1 MAKMESHTKVFGD
14 TVELIPVV
22 VRESSFLGFQ
32 TTSADSLPEL
42 KVAIEPLVACA
53 LRKYAHN
60 VKSEAKLLCA
70 VEIDIDESN
79 NFVVV
84 KPTASAKADWRK
96 TSEEHFTTSYSQ
108 TTFPLPPEI
117 SEDTMRCLGALQGDT
132 VFMYQLNQDG
142 TEVTVAGHVNA
153 IQSFQNE
160 YATIVASRAYVE
172 KSIKLDD
179 HSFEFLRQCR
189 QRDVHKEHP
198 EVEVKFFEEENCIL
212 LQGQASKVEKLKDS
226 IPSLSSHLSINVET
240 DPVSMKF
247 FSSPCGSARLQKH
260 IAESKCP
267 AVFTLKPSAQS
278 SRKELFLL
286 CDPQFEGWVR
296 DHLAIPLKN
305 AIKSDTVCVPKLLP
319 SNVLSSEDYVVLVS
333 KHENNLISTSG
344 DCVEVVGFQKDV
356 ADAVKAIEQYFQ
368 NEQSLLEPF
377 RLQVDKLLAKAVNK
391 HPTGLR
397 QTLEGMQ
404 VNIDIDVQQG
414 SIAVIPTH
422 RMETGWQKK
431 CQDQLVS
438 YMKLF
443 SHLPTLSFPK
453 NASASV
459 FTCLSQFEQAN
470 FMFAYESHVED
481 TNVALEL
488 AGSTD
493 QLRKIEAKMEE
504 IRVAYDVLKV
514 TIPLPPAKL
523 LFVSQVKRK
532 EMNALFPEIKAIYD
546 SRQNAVEI
554 TGSRHEIERCK
565 SFIDNQAPAIVPV
578 TTDARVL
585 QFLNDPKG
593 KKELN
598 LFIKQHCKIT
608 HAVHFEQASVVLV
621 CEQADTQLANEF
633 VEILSSQLIVCDIQ
647 LPPAFSKIIQ
657 KFEHNFSELQ
667 NECMVLIIKEQH
679 SILHVAGFDKHVRH
693 SVGQIKTMIAK
704 ECSVTKLV
712 PVEKGML
719 RLLQGHMSDQ
729 WKKIVLLCDQ
739 KEVQVEDRD
748 GVSVTLKGEETYVE
762 AMAADLSKLMQSIA
776 SDCFSVNSP
785 GTCRY
790 FRNHK
795 TRSLLFAYEQ
805 QIKVAID
812 ITEVEAETEQ
822 TVLALPAVP
831 EVCLCTT
838 QVPSFN
844 GGLIEIKVCTGD
856 ITEYKGDV
864 IVNAANERLEHVG
877 GVAKAIC
884 DKGGPVIQQASN
896 EYIAKTFHPLDRG
909 DVWMSSK
916 VGKLPC
922 KAIIHAVGPR
932 WNDGHNYEDFYLEKA
947 CKESL
952 KRASQSRY
960 RSIALPA
967 ISCGMF
973 GYPLKECASILTQST
988 IAFLRSEPTTIREVT
1003 FVLYDRYNATAF
1015 VEALQQNPIT
1025 SNKIMTSLGAEQ
1037 LKTASQRPAKATGK
1051 QRPSTVPL
1059 PIKLHRGDLL
1069 SVQVCYSTCTSSYT
1083 STT

>member
-22 VRESSFLGFQ
+22 VRSSSFLGFQ
-32 TTSADSLPEL
+32 TTSADSLPDL

-53 LRKYAHN
+53 LSKYAHK
-60 VKSEAKLLCA
+60 VKSEAKHLCA

-117 SEDTMRCLGALQGDT
+117 SEDTMRCLSALQGDT
-132 VFMYQLNQDG
+132 VFMYQQNQDG
-142 TEVTVAGHVNA
+142 TEVTVAGHVKA

-160 YATIVASRAYVE
+160 YDTIVASRACVE

-179 HSFEFLRQCR
+179 HSFEFLRQCK
-189 QRDVHKEHP
+189 QRDMLKEHP
-198 EVEVKFFEEENCIL
+198 EVEVTFLEEESCIK
-212 LQGQASKVEKLKDS
+212 LQGQASKVEKLGDTIPILLKHFS
-226 IPSLSSHLSINVET
+226 ISVTT
-240 DPVSMKF
+240 DPVSLKY
-247 FSSPCGSARLQKH
+247 FSSPRGSAQLQRY
-260 IAESKCP
+260 IAEKKCP
-267 AVFTLKPSAQS
+267 TGFTLKPPPKS
-278 SRKELFLL
+278 SQMQLFLL
-286 CDPQFEGWVR
+286 CDLQFDSWVSS
-296 DHLAIPLKN
+296 LAEELKS
-305 AIKSDTVCVPKLLP
+305 AVKIETVCVPNVLP
-319 SNVLSSEDYVVLVS
+319 SNVHVLSSEDYEVLVS
-333 KHENNLISTSG
+333 KHEGTLISTSG

-356 ADAVKAIEQYFQ
+356 TDAIKEIEAFFQ

-377 RLQVDKLLAKAVNK
+377 KHQVDKLLAKAISK
-391 HPTGLR
+391 TSTGLK
-397 QTLEGMQ
+397 QTLEGIK
-404 VNIDIDVQQG
+404 VKIDINVQEG
-414 SIAVIPTH
+414 SITVNPTK
-422 RMETGWQKK
+422 RMEIGWQKK
-431 CQDQLVS
+431 CQDQLAS
-438 YMKLF
+438 YMKSF
-443 SHLPTLSFPK
+443 SHSPTLSFPK
-453 NASASV
+453 SASTSI
-459 FTCLSQFEQAN
+459 FKCLSQFEQAN
-470 FMFAYESHVED
+470 FTFAYEFQEED
-481 TNVALEL
+481 TQVAFEL

-493 QLRKIEAKMEE
+493 QLTQIQAKMEE
-504 IRVAYDVLKV
+504 IRATYEISKA
-514 TIPLPPAKL
+514 TISLSPAKL
-523 LFVSQVKRK
+523 SFVSEVKRK
-532 EMNALFPEIKAIYD
+532 EMNSLFPEIKATYD
-546 SRQNAVEI
+546 LHQNAVEI
-554 TGSRHEIERCK
+554 TGLRHDIDRCR
-565 SFIDNQAPAIVPV
+565 SYIDDQAPAIVPV
-578 TTDARVL
+578 ATDARVL
-585 QFLNDPKG
+585 QFLNDPMG
-593 KKELN
+593 KKELIS
-598 LFIKQHCKIT
+598 FAKQHCKIAYAI
-608 HAVHFEQASVVLV
+608 HLQQESVVLL
-621 CEQADTQLANEF
+621 CEQADFQQAHEF
-633 VEILSSQLIVCDIQ
+633 VEMLSSQLIVDHIR
-647 LPPAFSKIIQ
+647 LPAAFSRLSPKTCQ
-657 KFEHNFSELQ
+657 KFEHNFSKLQ
-667 NECMVLIIKEQH
+667 NECMVLIVKEQH
-679 SILHVAGFDKHVRH
+679 SILHVAGFDKHVHH

-712 PVEKGML
+712 PVEKGMW

-729 WKKIVLLCDQ
+729 WKNIVLLCDQ

-748 GVSVTLKGEETYVE
+748 GVKVTLKGEETCVE

-822 TVLALPAVP
+822 TVLALPSVP

-864 IVNAANERLEHVG
+864 IVNAANERLQHVG
-877 GVAKAIC
+877 GVAKAIS

-932 WNDGHNYEDFYLEKA
+932 WNDGHNYEHFYLEKA

-952 KRASQSRY
+952 KRANGY

-1003 FVLYDRYNATAF
+1003 FVLYDRNNATAF

-1025 SNKIMTSLGAEQ
+1025 SNKITTSLGAEQ

-1059 PIKLHRGDLL
+1059 PIELHRGDLL
-1069 SVQVCYSTCTSSYT
+1069 SVQVCYV
-1083 STT
+1083 